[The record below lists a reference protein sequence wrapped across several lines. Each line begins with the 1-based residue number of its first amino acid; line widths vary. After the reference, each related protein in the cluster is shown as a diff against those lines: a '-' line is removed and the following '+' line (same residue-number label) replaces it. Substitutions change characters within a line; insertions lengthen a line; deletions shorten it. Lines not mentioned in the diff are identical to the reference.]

1 MLAES
6 LMESYEYYSGGQNY
20 TGVILKGF
28 RSLTGRIILS
38 SFEMYNVGL
47 QSYQQIPWM
56 GNIAGL
62 PIWTQPGGGV
72 NNFSPAVRQEGPLL
86 VCAYVV

>member
-1 MLAES
+1 
-6 LMESYEYYSGGQNY
+6 MESYEYYSEGQNY
-20 TGVILKGF
+20 TGVILNGYK
-28 RSLTGRIILS
+28 SPTGKIVLS

-62 PIWTQPGGGV
+62 PIWAQSGGGSI
-72 NNFSPAVRQEGPLL
+72 NAFSPGIKQEGPLL